1 MRGRDGVKLPRGFI
15 LRKSRRNPLKFFG
28 FMALI
33 AGLFAVFYITGW
45 HKGFS
50 AEGARDFILRQG
62 AWGPVIFILSYV
74 LGSLTLFP
82 TAVLSVASGMIWG
95 PFWGTVLTIVA
106 ATLASIPPFLLT
118 RFFSRA
124 FVESVIKGS
133 WFKSADCF
141 LSRNGFVSIV
151 LIRLIPF
158 FSWDLVN
165 VVSGMC
171 GFRFRDYVL
180 ATFLGTIPATLT
192 YNLIGASLGKPLD
205 PARISMIVLTV
216 LLTLAMSA
224 FYLFRSS
231 RGTEN
236 RQSKIA

>member
-1 MRGRDGVKLPRGFI
+1 MK
-15 LRKSRRNPLKFFG
+15 KSYQDLLKFLG
-28 FMALI
+28 FTALI
-33 AGLFAVFYITGW
+33 VSLLVIFYVTGW

-50 AEGARDFILRQG
+50 AGGVRDFILRLG
-62 AWGPVIFILSYV
+62 VWGPLIFILSYI
-74 LGSLTLFP
+74 LSSLVIFP

-95 PFWGTVLTIVA
+95 PFWGTALTIIA

-124 FVESVIKGS
+124 FVENIIKGS

-141 LSRNGFVSIV
+141 LSQNGFVSIV

-205 PARISMIVLTV
+205 PARIGTIVLTV
-216 LLTLAMSA
+216 LLTLAMTA
-224 FYLFRSS
+224 FYLFRF
-231 RGTEN
+231 
-236 RQSKIA
+236 SKERVK